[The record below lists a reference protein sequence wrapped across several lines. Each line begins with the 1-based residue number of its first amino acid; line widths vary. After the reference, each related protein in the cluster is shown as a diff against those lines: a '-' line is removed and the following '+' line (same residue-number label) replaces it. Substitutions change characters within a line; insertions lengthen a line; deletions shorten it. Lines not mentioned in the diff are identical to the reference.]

1 MALDTRAPVTRDI
14 EPTLRAS
21 ARAPRA
27 ALGNPL
33 VWGAAAALW
42 AAWALLRSGPA
53 AAALDINFPEP
64 AAGVAQEIYNIHM
77 LTTSIATVL
86 LVIIFGFVIYSLIHH
101 RKDKGYPADQN
112 FHKSWFGNWSWVIV
126 PVLVL
131 GIDLTIAHSAQKTLE
146 KVWEVPEGEDM
157 LDVKVV
163 GHQWYW
169 AYEYLDHAVE
179 IDGQP
184 QVVRIESR
192 YTPEDQAGE
201 HYLRDVDNPLVLPV
215 GKKVR
220 FLHTSAD
227 VNHAFWVP
235 ELAVKKDAIPGYVT
249 ETWVD
254 LNREGT
260 FRGQCAELC
269 GTWHSRMPIVVE
281 SVSEERFGAWI
292 EGQKA
297 TMVAAAA
304 EASVDKDWS
313 FDDLME
319 KGMAAY
325 NTKCG
330 ACHQITG
337 KGLPPAFPA
346 LAGSPVAT
354 GPIAGHLDIVLNG
367 KPGTAMVAWNTLS
380 DLEIAAI
387 ITYER
392 NAWGNSTGDLV
403 QPRDIKAARTL
414 AVK

>member
-1 MALDTRAPVTRDI
+1 MAVSTQPSKAGRAEAAGVI
-14 EPTLRAS
+14 SAS
-21 ARAPRA
+21 LCALGAAFWSGAARAE
-27 ALGNPL
+27 LGL
-33 VWGAAAALW
+33 
-42 AAWALLRSGPA
+42 
-53 AAALDINFPEP
+53 NFPEP

-77 LTTSIATVL
+77 LTTTIATVL

-101 RKDKGYPADQN
+101 RKSRGYVADQT
-112 FHKSWFGNWSWVIV
+112 FHQSWFGHWSWVIV

-163 GHQWYW
+163 GHQWW
-169 AYEYLDHAVE
+169 WEYEYLDHAVE
-179 IDGQP
+179 IDGKP
-184 QVVRIESR
+184 RTVRIESR
-192 YTPEDQAGE
+192 ATPADKAGE

-281 SVSEERFGAWI
+281 SVSEDRFNTWI
-292 EGQKA
+292 DGQKQA
-297 TMVAAAA
+297 MVASAA
-304 EASVDKDWS
+304 EASMDKTWDKEA
-313 FDDLME
+313 LLE
-319 KGMAAY
+319 KGQAAY

-330 ACHQITG
+330 ACHQING

-346 LAGSPVAT
+346 LAGSKIAT

-367 KPGTAMVAWNTLS
+367 KPGTAMVAWNSLS
-380 DLEIAAI
+380 NLELAAI

-392 NAWGNSTGDLV
+392 NAWGNDTGDVV
-403 QPRDIKAARTL
+403 QPRDIEAARSL